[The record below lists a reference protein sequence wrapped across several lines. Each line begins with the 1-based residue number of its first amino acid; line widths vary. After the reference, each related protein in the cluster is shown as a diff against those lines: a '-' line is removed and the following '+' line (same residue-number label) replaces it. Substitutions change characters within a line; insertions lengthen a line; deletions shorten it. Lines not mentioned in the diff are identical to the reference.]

1 MDNSE
6 NKTQTECACGINYE
20 SAYYDAMR
28 KIDML
33 WEENKS
39 LKNIIKELSKVI

>member
-20 SAYYDAMR
+20 SAYYDAMI
-28 KIDML
+28 KIARLID
-33 WEENKS
+33 ENFS
-39 LKNIIKELSKVI
+39 LKNVIKELSKVI